1 MATGA
6 TSQNAVAGPLDGL
19 RVVEMGQLIAGPFC
33 GQLLG
38 DLGGE
43 VVKIEAPGSGD
54 TMRQWGQGPTP
65 VSWRVIARNK
75 YSVALDLRAP
85 EGQDIARRLVGAADI
100 LVENF
105 RPGTLE
111 RWNLDPKKLCQENPK
126 LIVVRVSG
134 FGQDGPYAGRAGFGG
149 IAEAMG
155 GWRAIVGYPDR
166 PPVRMGISI
175 GDSLA
180 ATYGA
185 LGALAAL
192 HRRSVSGHGQI
203 IDVSLYESV
212 LQVMEG
218 MLPEFQ
224 LSGYK
229 RTRTGS
235 TIPRVAPSNVYPC
248 CDGELMIGANNDA
261 IFERFCKIIGRPEML
276 CDPRYATL
284 QARGANMDAL
294 DAEIAAWTAQHTV
307 AELEALMNEAGVPA
321 GRLYDAEDMLRDP
334 HFAARNAIISV
345 EDPELGPTTMQGVFP
360 KFSETPGSVR
370 RPAPREVGQ
379 DGQDVLHRWLGE
391 KGQAR

>member
-1 MATGA
+1 
-6 TSQNAVAGPLDGL
+6 
-19 RVVEMGQLIAGPFC
+19 MGQLIAGPFC

-38 DLGGE
+38 DMGAE
-43 VVKIEAPGSGD
+43 IAKIETPGEGD

-75 YSVALDLRAP
+75 FSVALDLRNKQSQ
-85 EGQDIARRLVGAADI
+85 ELARRLIGAADI
-100 LVENF
+100 LIENF

-111 RWNLDPKKLCQENPK
+111 KWGLDPKQLSADNPK

-134 FGQDGPYAGRAGFGG
+134 YGQDGPYAERAGFGG

-155 GWRAIVGYPDR
+155 GWRGIVGYPDR
-166 PPVRMGISI
+166 PPVRLGVSI

-180 ATYGA
+180 ATYGCM
-185 LGALAAL
+185 GALAAL
-192 HRRSVSGHGQI
+192 HRRSVSGRGQI

-224 LSGYK
+224 VSGYK

-248 CDGELMIGANNDA
+248 RDGELMIGANNDA
-261 IFERFCKIIGRPEML
+261 IFERFCKVMGRGDL
-276 CDPRYATL
+276 LDDRRYATL
-284 QARGANMDAL
+284 QARGVNMEAL
-294 DAEIAAWTAQHTV
+294 DAEIAAWTSQHSV
-307 AELEALMNEAGVPA
+307 AELEALMHEAAVPA
-321 GRLYDAEDMLRDP
+321 GRIYDAEDMLSDP
-334 HFAARNAIISV
+334 HFAARSSIINV
-345 EDPELGPTTMQGVFP
+345 DDPVLGRTTMQGVFP
-360 KFSETPGSVR
+360 KFSDTPGGVH

-379 DGQDVLHRWLGE
+379 DTEDVLQRWLGE
-391 KGQAR
+391 GQR

>member
-1 MATGA
+1 
-6 TSQNAVAGPLDGL
+6 
-19 RVVEMGQLIAGPFC
+19 
-33 GQLLG
+33 
-38 DLGGE
+38 
-43 VVKIEAPGSGD
+43 
-54 TMRQWGQGPTP
+54 
-65 VSWRVIARNK
+65 
-75 YSVALDLRAP
+75 
-85 EGQDIARRLVGAADI
+85 
-100 LVENF
+100 VENF

>member
-1 MATGA
+1 MTTAI
-6 TSQNAVAGPLDGL
+6 SEIAGPLDGL

-38 DLGGE
+38 DLGAE
-43 VVKIEAPGSGD
+43 IAKIESPGEGD

-65 VSWRVIARNK
+65 LSWRVIARNK
-75 YSVALDLRAP
+75 YSVAIDLRAK
-85 EGQDIARRLVGAADI
+85 EGQAAARRLIGAADI
-100 LVENF
+100 LIENF

-111 RWNLDPKKLCQENPK
+111 RWGLDPKQLCADNPK

-134 FGQDGPYAGRAGFGG
+134 YGQDGPYAQRAGFGG

-155 GWRAIVGYPDR
+155 GWRGIVGFPDR
-166 PPVRMGISI
+166 PPVRMGVSI

-180 ATYGA
+180 ATYGC

-192 HRRSVSGHGQI
+192 HRRGVTGRGQI

-224 LSGYK
+224 VSGYK

-248 CDGELMIGANNDA
+248 RDGELMIGANNDA
-261 IFERFCKIIGRPEML
+261 IFERFCKVMNRADML
-276 CDPRYATL
+276 EDPRYATL
-284 QARGANMDAL
+284 QARGVNMEAL
-294 DAEIAAWTAQHTV
+294 DAEIAAWTAKHSV
-307 AELEALMNEAGVPA
+307 AELEALMNDAAVPA

-334 HFAARNAIISV
+334 HFAARGAIISV
-345 EDPELGPTTMQGVFP
+345 DDPVLGATKMQGVFP

-379 DGQDVLHRWLGE
+379 DSGDILKRWLGE
-391 KGQAR
+391 TQ

>member
-1 MATGA
+1 MT
-6 TSQNAVAGPLDGL
+6 TQSREIAGPLDGL

-38 DLGGE
+38 DLGAE
-43 VVKIEAPGSGD
+43 IAKIESPGDGD

-65 VSWRVIARNK
+65 LSWRVIARNK
-75 YSVALDLRAP
+75 YSVAFDLRAE
-85 EGQDIARRLVGAADI
+85 EGQALARRLIGAADI
-100 LVENF
+100 LIENF

-111 RWNLDPKKLCQENPK
+111 RWGLDPKQLCAENPK

-134 FGQDGPYAGRAGFGG
+134 YGQDGPYAQRAGFGG

-155 GWRAIVGYPDR
+155 GWRGIVGFPDR
-166 PPVRMGISI
+166 PPVRMGVSI

-180 ATYGA
+180 ATYGC

-192 HRRSVSGHGQI
+192 HRRSITGRGQI
-203 IDVSLYESV
+203 VDVSLYESV

-224 LSGYK
+224 VSGYK
-229 RTRTGS
+229 RRRTGS
-235 TIPRVAPSNVYPC
+235 TIPGVAPSNVYPC
-248 CDGELMIGANNDA
+248 SDGELIIGANNDA
-261 IFERFCKIIGRPEML
+261 IFERFCKIMDRANML
-276 CDPRYATL
+276 DDPRYATL
-284 QARGANMDAL
+284 QARGVNMEAL

-307 AELEALMNEAGVPA
+307 AELEALMNDAAVPA

-334 HFAARNAIISV
+334 HFAARKAIISV
-345 EDPELGPTTMQGVFP
+345 DDPVLGPTKMQGVFP
-360 KFSETPGSVR
+360 KFSDTPGSVR

-379 DGQDVLHRWLGE
+379 DTDDILKRWLGE
-391 KGQAR
+391 TP